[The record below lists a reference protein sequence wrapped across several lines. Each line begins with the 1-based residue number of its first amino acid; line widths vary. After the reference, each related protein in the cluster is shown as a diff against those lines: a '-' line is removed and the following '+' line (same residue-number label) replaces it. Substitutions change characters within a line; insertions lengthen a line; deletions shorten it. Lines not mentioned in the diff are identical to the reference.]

1 MIEIHPL
8 RDKCSLADY
17 YISAKVDMNDNS
29 MAVVATD
36 GDEVIGNCLFDMN
49 DDNIMIHHL
58 EPTNDRFFA
67 DGLLRSALHVGVE
80 NGKML
85 AFYSE
90 NSLYTLFNSLGFIKN
105 AEKNELNVEKLFSS
119 CQNCEKE

>member
-8 RDKCSLADY
+8 RDRQKLEEY
-17 YISAKVDMNDNS
+17 YISAKVSMTDNS
-29 MAVVATD
+29 MAVIAAD

-58 EPTNDRFFA
+58 EPSFDRYFA

-90 NSLYTLFNSLGFIKN
+90 SSLFPLFNSLGFIKN
-105 AEKNELNVEKLFSS
+105 AENSELNVEKLFSS
-119 CQNCEKE
+119 CQNCKNE